1 MSEIKLSE
9 TELQRLRDRINLSC
23 GLWFAMDSNFPEVRV
38 KNILEEVF
46 NAGFKRG
53 FGEAQ
58 SILEELGY
66 EIKKKEG

>member
-9 TELQRLRDRINLSC
+9 TELKRLRDRTDLSR

-38 KNILEEVF
+38 KNILEE
-46 NAGFKRG
+46 
-53 FGEAQ
+53 
-58 SILEELGY
+58 LGY